1 MVYVRMALRLF
12 LFWFLIM
19 LVTGCERRLPPGCY
33 GFIAEGDNG
42 RFELKAGGLAYD
54 PDNDIEWFRCSV
66 GQRLVKEECLG
77 VPMIVSW
84 TDAVESVSEI
94 NQKSGT
100 QWRLPSLDELA
111 SLGVKGCGNPSINVN
126 VFPNAMVNNYWAK
139 DESPHTGFRCGMY
152 TFSGATSCR
161 LFDNLERPFFMV
173 RSPK

>member
-1 MVYVRMALRLF
+1 MCGGGWAWRCGISSLKLVEV
-12 LFWFLIM
+12 LI
-19 LVTGCERRLPPGCY
+19 
-33 GFIAEGDNG
+33 D
-42 RFELKAGGLAYD
+42 LK
-54 PDNDIEWFRCSV
+54 I
-66 GQRLVKEECLG
+66 
-77 VPMIVSW
+77 
-84 TDAVESVSEI
+84 EI

-100 QWRLPSLDELA
+100 EWRLPSIDELA